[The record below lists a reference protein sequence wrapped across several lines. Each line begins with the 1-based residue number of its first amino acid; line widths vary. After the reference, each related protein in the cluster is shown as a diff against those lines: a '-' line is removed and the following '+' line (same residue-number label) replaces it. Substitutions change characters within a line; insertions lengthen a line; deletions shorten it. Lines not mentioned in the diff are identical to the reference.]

1 MLRAGERVPY
11 LLDSASDTCFI
22 KPSRMFTQYLS
33 PAFACLFLF
42 ALPARA
48 GRPVNEIRAA
58 AEKEANALVHGDYDT
73 VADFTYPRIVEL
85 SGGRPGLKKL
95 LSSGFADMKTKGISL
110 ASTVIGEPGPLV
122 RSGAK
127 LYSVVPA
134 TVVIKAPG
142 TKITQPS
149 YLLGSRQIPE
159 RPGPLLTGP
168 ELILR
173 RSRKLFQTF
182 LPT

>member
-1 MLRAGERVPY
+1 
-11 LLDSASDTCFI
+11 
-22 KPSRMFTQYLS
+22 MFTKHFS

-42 ALPARA
+42 ALPAWA
-48 GRPVNEIRAA
+48 GKPVNEIRAA
-58 AEKEANALVHGDYDT
+58 AEKEADALVHGDYDT
-73 VADFTYPRIVEL
+73 VAIFTYPRIVEL
-85 SGGRPGLKKL
+85 SGGRPGLVKL

-134 TVVIKAPG
+134 IVVIKAPG

-149 YLLGSRQIPE
+149 YLLAISSDSGATWTFIDGAGINPATISQVIPDL
-159 RPGPLLTGP
+159 PSDL
-168 ELILR
+168 
-173 RSRKLFQTF
+173 KLPAHVA
-182 LPT
+182 PTKESE